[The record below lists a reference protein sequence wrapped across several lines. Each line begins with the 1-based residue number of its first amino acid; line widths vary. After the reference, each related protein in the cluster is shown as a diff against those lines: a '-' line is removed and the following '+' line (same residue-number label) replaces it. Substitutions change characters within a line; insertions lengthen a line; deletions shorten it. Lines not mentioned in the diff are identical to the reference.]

1 MFLSLPRSTN
11 SSTMDSKASLRTI
24 LQTLRDPNIIQ
35 KLNPSLRSL
44 VTTSLL
50 LHSRISLI
58 SINSSEATTSLEVIQ
73 TTTRSLTFM
82 AQHCHPVMMMSL
94 TFMAQS
100 YLPATMMSQTS
111 TAQHCH
117 LAMTKSQISTAQH
130 CHLAMTKSQISMA
143 QHYHLAMMSLTSM
156 ALICLP
162 ITRMSKPMAQPC
174 HPASTQ
180 NLILT
185 NFSVAMISLA
195 DGDMC
200 ELDFIYPKTSFI
212 LHQFLPNI

>member
-1 MFLSLPRSTN
+1 MMKSLSSSTSKMFLSLPRSTN

-24 LQTLRDPNIIQ
+24 LQTLRDPHIIQ

-100 YLPATMMSQTS
+100 YLPATMMSQT
-111 TAQHCH
+111 
-117 LAMTKSQISTAQH
+117 STAQH